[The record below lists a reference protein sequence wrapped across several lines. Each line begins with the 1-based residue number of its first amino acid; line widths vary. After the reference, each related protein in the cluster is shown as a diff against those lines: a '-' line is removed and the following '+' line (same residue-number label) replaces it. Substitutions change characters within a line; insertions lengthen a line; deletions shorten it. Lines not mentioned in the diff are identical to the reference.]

1 LAYFYYVYYR
11 EASRGNI
18 VIARVHINSERNEN
32 ISYMA
37 MFRHINVDNLNS
49 SDELPLIH
57 GIPEMMVGYPLYP
70 RRVMKSMATV
80 WSWENSGDDHSMYSE
95 IRQPITRV
103 EDLVNDFD
111 ESLVDDLSVQHGVK
125 INDSAVSGIEDFR
138 PEISSEEEVK
148 ESVI

>member
-1 LAYFYYVYYR
+1 
-11 EASRGNI
+11 
-18 VIARVHINSERNEN
+18 
-32 ISYMA
+32 
-37 MFRHINVDNLNS
+37 
-49 SDELPLIH
+49 
-57 GIPEMMVGYPLYP
+57 
-70 RRVMKSMATV
+70 
-80 WSWENSGDDHSMYSE
+80 MYSE